1 MRIRQLGMALLGLVF
16 VVPVYAK
23 PVSYQTFNDWVVACD
38 NTGRCEASG
47 ASEGATGMLTLVREA
62 GATGAISLRLST
74 PEAVDK
80 KRLRADKKILQSDW
94 STWHAE
100 ADDGSATLETSDF
113 NTIADVL
120 GQVRH
125 ATRLGFG
132 PQAEDTVSLSGLSA
146 ALLLIDER
154 QGRLDTPTAL
164 LRRGNKPSSNVPD
177 ADPLPAIRA
186 AALPKRVL
194 DAAIQKSLITQV
206 RQSQRAL
213 LKSEDCNMARG
224 NVGDTAAALDDQ
236 HALVLIECWLGAYQ
250 SSSLVF
256 KVPFDQPRQAK
267 RLVLDVPLGNKTIGL
282 TRDMVTMGDFE
293 GGVLTHAAKGRG
305 IADCGESAS
314 WVWNGQA
321 FVLTQFSFM
330 DSCRGGAPGLWP
342 TVWRSTVVR

>member
-1 MRIRQLGMALLGLVF
+1 MYTRLISVMFFGLVAAI
-16 VVPVYAK
+16 PVMAK
-23 PVSYQTFNDWVVACD
+23 PVVYQTFNDWVVACD

-47 ASEGATGMLTLVREA
+47 ASEGAAGMLTLVREA
-62 GATGAISLRLST
+62 GATGAISLSLDI
-74 PEAVDK
+74 PVAVDK
-80 KRLRADKKILQSDW
+80 KRLRADKKPLQGDW
-94 STWHAE
+94 STWRAE
-100 ADDGSATLETSDF
+100 AADGSYTLGTVDF
-113 NTIADVL
+113 NAIADVL

-132 PQAEDTVSLSGLSA
+132 PNEEDTVSLSGLSA

-177 ADPLPAIRA
+177 AEPLPEIRA

-194 DAAIQKSLITQV
+194 DAAAQKSLITQV

-213 LKSEDCNMARG
+213 LKSEDCNMERG
-224 NVGDTAAALDDQ
+224 NASDTAAALDEQ
-236 HALVLIECWLGAYQ
+236 HALVLVECWLGAYQ

-256 KVPFDQPRQAK
+256 KVPFDQPKQAK
-267 RLVLDVPLGNKTIGL
+267 RLVLDVPLGNKTIGA

-321 FVLTQFSFM
+321 FVLTELSFM
-330 DSCRGGAPGLWP
+330 DSCRGGEPGLWP
-342 TVWRSTVVR
+342 TVWRSKVVR